1 MLINEIKYNIFM
13 VMVVLMMILMMMMMM
28 MMITI
33 TNVGKNI
40 FSFLFC

>member
-40 FSFLFC
+40 FSFSFC